1 MTSFVP
7 EHGKQCLCHIFN
19 GITNLISF
27 NRKMDFLKVKQI
39 IILKSFIS
47 ALHVLTLP
55 NVFGP
60 EVHPV
65 YLPALCLAYPGILRV
80 SKGST
85 LLKMQWYRAL
95 LREK

>member
-7 EHGKQCLCHIFN
+7 EHCKQCLCYIFN

-27 NRKMDFLKVKQI
+27 NKKMDFLKQM

-65 YLPALCLAYPGILRV
+65 YLSAHFLAYPGISRV

-95 LREK
+95 